1 MSKKTTTRI
10 NAILKGINCVKSSL
24 REGKINR
31 AIEAALA
38 AADEGRIEAE
48 EKSLELLDKLKDTD
62 NINAII
68 NKWNE
73 YRDDIKSWENTKE
86 YILELKKTLS
96 EQVSIEEE

>member
-10 NAILKGINCVKSSL
+10 NAILKGINFAKSTL
-24 REGKINR
+24 RAGKINR

-38 AADEGRIEAE
+38 AADEGKIEAE
-48 EKSLELLDKLKDTD
+48 EKSLELLDKLKDTY
-62 NINAII
+62 NINDVI

-96 EQVSIEEE
+96 EQVSVEEE

>member
-10 NAILKGINCVKSSL
+10 NAILKGINFAKSTL
-24 REGKINR
+24 RAGKINR

-38 AADEGRIEAE
+38 AADEGKIEAE

-62 NINAII
+62 NINDII

-86 YILELKKTLS
+86 FILELKKTLS

>member
-1 MSKKTTTRI
+1 M
-10 NAILKGINCVKSSL
+10 V
-24 REGKINR
+24 
-31 AIEAALA
+31 
-38 AADEGRIEAE
+38 
-48 EKSLELLDKLKDTD
+48 EKLLDKLKDSD

-86 YILELKKTLS
+86 YILELKKTLA

>member
-10 NAILKGINCVKSSL
+10 NAILKGINFAKSTL
-24 REGKINR
+24 RAGKINR

-38 AADEGRIEAE
+38 AADEGKIEAE
-48 EKSLELLDKLKDTD
+48 EKSLELLDSLKDTD
-62 NINAII
+62 NINGII

-86 YILELKKTLS
+86 FILELKKTLS
-96 EQVSIEEE
+96 EQVSVEEE

>member
-10 NAILKGINCVKSSL
+10 NAILKGINFAKSTL
-24 REGKINR
+24 RAGKINR

-38 AADEGRIEAE
+38 AADEGKIEAE
-48 EKSLELLDKLKDTD
+48 EKSLELLDSLKDTD
-62 NINAII
+62 NINNII

-73 YRDDIKSWENTKE
+73 YRDDIRSWENTKE

-96 EQVSIEEE
+96 EQVSVEEE

>member
-10 NAILKGINCVKSSL
+10 NAILKGINFAKSTL
-24 REGKINR
+24 RAGKINR

-38 AADEGRIEAE
+38 AADEGKIEAE
-48 EKSLELLDKLKDTD
+48 EKSLELLDNLKDTD
-62 NINAII
+62 NINDII

-86 YILELKKTLS
+86 FILELKKTLS
-96 EQVSIEEE
+96 EQVSVEEE

>member
-10 NAILKGINCVKSSL
+10 NAILKSINFAKSTL
-24 REGKINR
+24 RAGKINR

-38 AADEGRIEAE
+38 AADEGKIEAE

-62 NINAII
+62 NINDVI

-96 EQVSIEEE
+96 EQVSVEEE

>member
-10 NAILKGINCVKSSL
+10 NAILKGINFAKSTL
-24 REGKINR
+24 RAGKINR

-38 AADEGRIEAE
+38 AADEGKIEAE
-48 EKSLELLDKLKDTD
+48 EQSLELLDSLKDTD
-62 NINAII
+62 NINGII

-86 YILELKKTLS
+86 FILELKKTLS
-96 EQVSIEEE
+96 EQVSVEEE

>member
-10 NAILKGINCVKSSL
+10 NAILKGINFAKSTL
-24 REGKINR
+24 RAGKINR

-38 AADEGRIEAE
+38 AADEGKIEAE
-48 EKSLELLDKLKDTD
+48 EKSLELLDKLKDTY
-62 NINAII
+62 NINDVI

-86 YILELKKTLS
+86 YILELKKTLA

>member
-10 NAILKGINCVKSSL
+10 NAILKGINFAKSTL
-24 REGKINR
+24 RAGKINR

-38 AADEGRIEAE
+38 AADEGKIEAK
-48 EKSLELLDKLKDTD
+48 EKSLELLDKLKDSD